1 MKFLQSGPLVH
12 RAAQV
17 ECGDVIMTEHQLS
30 QVYTD
35 PQSWTQKNTNAV
47 LSHVQRTQ
55 TNRQRDV
62 LKESYN
68 TI

>member
-1 MKFLQSGPLVH
+1 MKFFQSGPLVN

-35 PQSWTQKNTNAV
+35 PESWTQKNAYTV
-47 LSHVQRTQ
+47 ISHVHRT
-55 TNRQRDV
+55 
-62 LKESYN
+62 
-68 TI
+68 